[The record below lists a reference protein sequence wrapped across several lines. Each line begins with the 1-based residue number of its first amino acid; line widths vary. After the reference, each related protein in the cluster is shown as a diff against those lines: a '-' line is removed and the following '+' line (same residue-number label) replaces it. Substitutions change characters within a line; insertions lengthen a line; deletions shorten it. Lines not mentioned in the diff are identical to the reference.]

1 MAGGP
6 RRPQGGEGEGKGAE
20 RPYHHGNLRKALLDA
35 ALELL
40 DEQGA
45 EALSLREVA
54 RRAGVSH
61 AAPYR
66 HFEDKDALVAA
77 VAEVSFDE
85 LTATMRSR
93 MAPFE
98 HGSVASLLASG
109 HGYVEYAVTRPSRF
123 RVVFGPVL
131 GRLAGS
137 AEGRRR
143 HPSLCAAGDRCY
155 GVMLGAVTA
164 AQARGVVREGDCRP
178 LAHVAWST
186 VHGLSSLL
194 LDGQLGIA
202 LTDRSA
208 IETIAETTLRLL
220 FEGMARTSAEAA
232 ERTSGA

>member
-6 RRPQGGEGEGKGAE
+6 RRAQGDEGEGKGAE

-35 ALELL
+35 ALALL
-40 DEQGA
+40 DEQGV

-85 LTATMRSR
+85 LTATMRAR

-98 HGSVASLLASG
+98 EGSVESLLASG

-131 GRLAGS
+131 SGLAGTVD
-137 AEGRRR
+137 ARRR
-143 HPSLCAAGDRCY
+143 HPALWAAGDRCY

-164 AQARGVVREGDCRP
+164 AQARGLVREGDSRP

-194 LDGQLGIA
+194 LDGQLGIP
-202 LTDRSA
+202 LSDRPA
-208 IETIAETTLRLL
+208 IETIAATTLRML
-220 FEGMARTSAEAA
+220 FEGMSRASAEAA
-232 ERTSGA
+232 AKTSRP